1 MRRFALIALRAV
13 AASIALIALPVLAS
27 PGPQPVPM
35 PPALPVA
42 VDAPYPGVIALEI
55 DARDTQRRIVH
66 VRERV
71 PVAPGPLVLLYPE
84 WVPGAH
90 RPLNTA
96 EPLAGLVISAS
107 GRPLAWRR
115 DAVEM
120 NAFHIDVPD
129 GAKALDIA
137 FDVVTPTAPAQ
148 GRVTI
153 IDEIAHLQFQSL
165 LLYPAGH
172 FARGITVAPSVT
184 VPPGWT
190 LGGGLEPSATNGDTT
205 RYAPTDLETLIDSP
219 LMAGRW
225 FRRIVLDDGPRP
237 VRLNVFGETGDTLAA
252 TDAQVALLKA
262 MVVQADRLFGGARP
276 FDHYDFLVALSD
288 TLGNLGRE
296 RHRSTEIVVTPDLF
310 TGWDRSA
317 ARRGVL
323 PHEYAHAWNGKYRRP
338 ADNWTAD
345 FNTPIRNSLLWVY
358 EGQTTYWTTVLSAR
372 AGLLTRTQA
381 LDALALTVASL
392 EATPGRTWRSVADT
406 TNDPQ
411 IKNRRP
417 QPWASWQR
425 GEEYYTEGALIWLDA
440 DTLIREGSAG
450 KRSLDDFAR
459 NFFGG
464 SDGVPATRT
473 YVLADVVA
481 ALNRVQPYDW
491 AGFFA
496 ARVEGHDALPFDGFA
511 RGGYRLAWAAT
522 PTDYQKAADTAAKRN
537 DFNWSI
543 GVIVDTKDGSL
554 ASVRWGSPAFAAG
567 LTASA
572 QLIAV
577 GGTPYTPEVLAAAIQ
592 AAAKGAPLSLIVK
605 QGGRLGTVEIA
616 WRGGLRY
623 PRLERIPGT
632 APRLDDI
639 LSPRT

>member
-1 MRRFALIALRAV
+1 MRRFVLAALLAAPAV
-13 AASIALIALPVLAS
+13 AS
-27 PGPQPVPM
+27 PGPQPVPL
-35 PPALPVA
+35 PPPLPDA
-42 VDAPYPGVIALEI
+42 VDAPYPGVIALKI
-55 DARDTQRRIVH
+55 DVRDTQRRIAH
-66 VRERV
+66 VRETI
-71 PVAPGPLVLLYPE
+71 PVVPGPLVLLYPE

-96 EPLAGLVISAS
+96 EPLAGLVIAT
-107 GRPLAWRR
+107 GGTPLAWRR

-120 NAFHIDVPD
+120 NAFHIDVP
-129 GAKALDIA
+129 ASVKTIDIT
-137 FDVVTPTAPAQ
+137 FDVVTPTDAKQ

-153 IDEIAHLQFQSL
+153 VDEIAHLQFQSL
-165 LLYPAGH
+165 LLYPAGY
-172 FARGITVAPSVT
+172 FARGITVAASVT
-184 VPPGWT
+184 VPAGWA
-190 LGGGLEPSATNGDTT
+190 LGGALELSATDGATT
-205 RYAPTDLETLIDSP
+205 RYEPADLETLIDSP

-225 FRRIVLDDGPRP
+225 FRRIALDDGPRP
-237 VRLNVFGETGDTLAA
+237 VRLDLFAETPDALAA
-252 TDAQVALLKA
+252 TDAQLTLLKA

-288 TLGNLGRE
+288 TIGNLGRE
-296 RHRSTEIVVTPDLF
+296 HHRSTEIVVTPDLF

-358 EGQTTYWTTVLSAR
+358 EGQTDYWTTVLSAR
-372 AGLLTRTQA
+372 AGLLTRAQA
-381 LDALALTVASL
+381 LDELALTAAKL
-392 EATPGRTWRSVADT
+392 EATPGRRWRSVADT

-425 GEEYYTEGALIWLDA
+425 GEDYYAEGAMIWLDA
-440 DTLIREGSAG
+440 DTLIREASGG

-459 NFFGG
+459 DFFGG
-464 SDGVPATRT
+464 SDGVPAART

-481 ALNRVQPYDW
+481 ALNRVLPYDW
-491 AGFFA
+491 AGFLA
-496 ARVEGHDALPFDGFA
+496 ARVEGHDALPFAGFA
-511 RGGYRLAWAAT
+511 RGGYRLAWGDT
-522 PTDYQKAADTAAKRN
+522 STDYQKAADAGAKRS
-537 DFNWSI
+537 DFHWSI

-554 ASVRWGSPAFAAG
+554 ASVRWGSPAFDAG
-567 LTASA
+567 LTAGT

-577 GGTPYTPEVLAAAIQ
+577 GAAPYTPELLTAAIR
-592 AAAKGAPLSLIVK
+592 AAVKGPPLSLIVK
-605 QGGRLGTVEIA
+605 QGGHVGTVEIA

-632 APRLDDI
+632 LARLDDI
-639 LSPRT
+639 LAPK